1 MLKLSKGGERM
12 KERFKMLR
20 LSLKLSQEEFGRRL
34 GVTKST
40 ISNIETGRFNLTD
53 SMIKLICSEFT
64 LREQW
69 LRTGNGEMYSEVS
82 IDEKYKKAAKAIS
95 DGDSDLDRIV
105 QRTLIYYYEMDP
117 ESKAAL
123 LNYIQTISALLPV
136 KKSLFDEAPEVEE
149 MLKQDNH
156 DLTGNVG

>member
-82 IDEKYKKAAKAIS
+82 IDEKYKKAAKAIP
-95 DGDSDLDRIV
+95 DGGSDLDRIV

-123 LNYIQTISALLPV
+123 LNYIQSISALLPA
-136 KKSLFDEAPEVEE
+136 KKSLVDKTPSAAE
-149 MLKQDNH
+149 LLGLDSSKD
-156 DLTGNVG
+156 VG

>member
-1 MLKLSKGGERM
+1 MLKLSKGSERM

-123 LNYIQTISALLPV
+123 LNYIQSISALLPA
-136 KKSLFDEAPEVEE
+136 KKSLVDKTPSAAE
-149 MLKQDNH
+149 LLGLDSSKD
-156 DLTGNVG
+156 VG

>member
-1 MLKLSKGGERM
+1 M

-82 IDEKYKKAAKAIS
+82 IDEKYKRAAKAIS

-105 QRTLIYYYEMDP
+105 RQTLGLQQQSCIAKLY
-117 ESKAAL
+117 S
-123 LNYIQTISALLPV
+123 NYFSFTS
-136 KKSLFDEAPEVEE
+136 
-149 MLKQDNH
+149 
-156 DLTGNVG
+156 G